1 MSTPK
6 QNRLVGF
13 IKTISASEP
22 EVGMTPRSAVWKKNK
37 ATLWYYPSKQ
47 RKHKVP
53 LFLIYSLINQPFILD
68 LGPKYSLIEAFTS
81 SGYEVYLLDFGIPG
95 YEDKDLTMDDYIL
108 RYIKKGVQRAL
119 LHSNA
124 SEISLMGFCMG
135 GTFAAIYT
143 SIAEEPIKNL
153 IVSVA
158 PIDFSFTPVFS
169 EGVKMLQNEEID
181 IDPLLD
187 AWGIIP
193 PIYVKRGM
201 RLVTV
206 PISYSPYLSLLSH
219 ADDEERNLK
228 WRRYN
233 YWANSHIPLSAAA
246 LKQMAI
252 DFEKENK
259 LINGNLVIGNHS
271 AKLENIKANLFA
283 VGASHDRLIPIE
295 QILPIMDRVSST
307 DKSFH
312 VLEGGH
318 GSLAKDGKAPG
329 YLDDWLSQRS
339 N

>member
-6 QNRLVGF
+6 LNRWTGF
-13 IKTISASEP
+13 IKTISSLEP
-22 EVGMTPRSAVWKKNK
+22 EVGMTPRTAVWKKNK
-37 ATLWYYPSKQ
+37 ATLWHYPSKN
-47 RKHKVP
+47 KKYSVP

-81 SGYEVYLLDFGIPG
+81 SGYDVYLLDFGIPG

-124 SEISLMGFCMG
+124 KEISLIGFCMG
-135 GTFAAIYT
+135 GTFAAIYA

-153 IVSVA
+153 IISVA
-158 PIDFSFTPVFS
+158 PIDFSVTPILS
-169 EGVKMLQNEEID
+169 EGVKMLQNDEINLEP
-181 IDPLLD
+181 ILD

-193 PIYVKRGM
+193 PSYVRRGM
-201 RLVTV
+201 RLTTAPVA
-206 PISYSPYLSLLSH
+206 YSPYLSLISH

-228 WRRYN
+228 WSRYH
-233 YWANSHIPLSAAA
+233 YWAKSHIPLSAAA
-246 LKQMAI
+246 LKQMAV
-252 DFEKENK
+252 DLEKENK
-259 LINGNLVIGNHS
+259 LIKGNLVIGDRP
-271 AKLENIKANLFA
+271 AKLENITANLMA

-295 QILPIMDRVSST
+295 QIQPIIDHVSSI

-312 VLEGGH
+312 ILEGGH
-318 GSLAKDGKAPG
+318 GSLAKDGRAPS
-329 YLDDWLSQRS
+329 YLDNWLADRS

>member
-6 QNRLVGF
+6 INRWTGF
-13 IKTISASEP
+13 IKTISALEP
-22 EVGMTPRSAVWKKNK
+22 EVGLTPRTAIWKKNK
-37 ATLWYYPSKQ
+37 ATLWYYPSENK
-47 RKHKVP
+47 KYKVP

-95 YEDKDLTMDDYIL
+95 YEDKDLTVDDYIL

-124 SEISLMGFCMG
+124 SEITLMGFCMG
-135 GTFAAIYT
+135 GTFAAIYAT
-143 SIAEEPIKNL
+143 IADEPIKNL
-153 IVSVA
+153 IISVA
-158 PIDFSFTPVFS
+158 PIDFSVMPIFS
-169 EGVKMLQNEEID
+169 EGVKMLQNGEINLNP
-181 IDPLLD
+181 ILD

-193 PIYVKRGM
+193 PAYVKRGM
-201 RLVTV
+201 RLATV

-228 WRRYN
+228 WSRFN
-233 YWANSHIPLSAAA
+233 YWTNSHIPLSAAA
-246 LKQMAI
+246 LKQMAV

-259 LINGNLVIGNHS
+259 LINGNLVIGDQP
-271 AKLENIKANLFA
+271 AKLENITANLMA

-295 QILPIMDRVSST
+295 QILPIVDHVSSI

-312 VLEGGH
+312 ILEGGH
-318 GSLAKDGKAPG
+318 GSLAKEGKAPG
-329 YLDDWLSQRS
+329 YLDKWLSDRS